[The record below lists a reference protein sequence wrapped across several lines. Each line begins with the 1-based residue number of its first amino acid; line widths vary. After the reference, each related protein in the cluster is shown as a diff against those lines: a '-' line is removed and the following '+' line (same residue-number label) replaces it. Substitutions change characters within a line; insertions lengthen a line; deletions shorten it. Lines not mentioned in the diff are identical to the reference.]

1 MPRARPVRLQLSRK
15 ARFDLQRLSRE
26 TNGLPAIVVSRPSV
40 WGNPYRARTP
50 AQRMVAVE
58 KCKAY
63 IAKQAALRARAR
75 KELRGKNLAC
85 WCPLDGPCHADTWL
99 KIANR

>member
-1 MPRARPVRLQLSRK
+1 MPRAKPVRLQLSRK
-15 ARFDLQRLSRE
+15 AGFDLQRLSRE

-50 AQRMVAVE
+50 AERKTAVA
-58 KCKAY
+58 KFNTY
-63 IAKQAALRARAR
+63 ITKQTDLRARAR
-75 KELRGKNLAC
+75 KELRGSNLAC

-99 KIANR
+99 KIANG